1 MTFLPSLMDY
11 SHVDKTLG
19 QAKIPEDLLWRIRS
33 VDTFTSYDFQL
44 DGVKAV
50 MEDGSHAEN
59 PEPEQPTFEWRR
71 FATPS
76 VGLRWKKVPLLDP
89 SEAYYHE
96 LDPDTVN
103 MQKRLT
109 MRAFKAYGGSEFLQ
123 EEEFLV
129 SDSKKQSIQTTAA
142 ERTRVPREFS
152 EKVEAVKEIQ
162 ALVRRFFLLQLY
174 PWYYMARLSLYAPVA
189 STHKRMSRL
198 ERQSHMIASQ
208 SISSNISILPWC
220 MCWKTLEPQFHLDKS
235 STRQMRRILQ
245 DFSAGHYEDCLRRV
259 DNLILRQ
266 RSGAQDEK
274 CLIELSALCNR
285 FGMSLFTRDEFERAH
300 AFFSRVLDMTNIK
313 NNSIKFSAKSEIYA
327 WTCDLVAYCLWCQE
341 KHEQAL
347 WTVSRVSQQDIPF
360 NVRVVNQLHVTQLA
374 LKVNKT
380 DIAIKLGSRVLID
393 LMKSKFDH
401 KVLARR
407 SGSPRSREAKE
418 ILQIVDRKDEAQEP
432 SSPSYD
438 DLLAHQSQTLCFALV
453 KAGRPQDAIIISNA
467 LRRKMEEGGDVSP
480 DIVRCNQEFV
490 SWAEEYEE
498 RKQAAERSHAAALSP
513 GSRSRWSLRDQPCFE
528 QTSSRSPSG
537 TSERSYSQ
545 AILR

>member
-1 MTFLPSLMDY
+1 
-11 SHVDKTLG
+11 
-19 QAKIPEDLLWRIRS
+19 
-33 VDTFTSYDFQL
+33 
-44 DGVKAV
+44 
-50 MEDGSHAEN
+50 
-59 PEPEQPTFEWRR
+59 
-71 FATPS
+71 
-76 VGLRWKKVPLLDP
+76 
-89 SEAYYHE
+89 
-96 LDPDTVN
+96 
-103 MQKRLT
+103 
-109 MRAFKAYGGSEFLQ
+109 
-123 EEEFLV
+123 
-129 SDSKKQSIQTTAA
+129 
-142 ERTRVPREFS
+142 
-152 EKVEAVKEIQ
+152 
-162 ALVRRFFLLQLY
+162 
-174 PWYYMARLSLYAPVA
+174 
-189 STHKRMSRL
+189 
-198 ERQSHMIASQ
+198 
-208 SISSNISILPWC
+208 
-220 MCWKTLEPQFHLDKS
+220 
-235 STRQMRRILQ
+235 
-245 DFSAGHYEDCLRRV
+245 
-259 DNLILRQ
+259 
-266 RSGAQDEK
+266 
-274 CLIELSALCNR
+274 
-285 FGMSLFTRDEFERAH
+285 
-300 AFFSRVLDMTNIK
+300 
-313 NNSIKFSAKSEIYA
+313 
-327 WTCDLVAYCLWCQE
+327 
-341 KHEQAL
+341 
-347 WTVSRVSQQDIPF
+347 
-360 NVRVVNQLHVTQLA
+360 VVNQLHVTQLA

-545 AILR
+545 AILRSTQKLGRRGLSHEECGQLMKPDDYFIAAGAAQFEPGKEMSWAGNFFGDTYWQRHSSLRPSKEYERNNSNLLLTRPPFK